1 MSLHCRQINKVKNEL
16 DGQPSSLLTSM
27 HVLNY
32 NACFSSTRLIFSELE
47 DMSQHLDFNILY
59 ENDNEVIP
67 ITFYLQLLNKQ

>member
-1 MSLHCRQINKVKNEL
+1 
-16 DGQPSSLLTSM
+16 M

-32 NACFSSTRLIFSELE
+32 NACFSSTHLIFSELE